1 MNTPIVGET
10 AEGLKK
16 HIENV
21 LRMSGMLDFL
31 ANPCADKDEIAFK
44 GDGTFHHAYI
54 CLTMQINVNGDTEFK
69 VEIYAHHLKGD
80 DMEAYIH
87 HPAYET
93 AVIQFNA
100 PMNIIV
106 HWCTKTLK
114 ARLNRNL

>member
-21 LRMSGMLDFL
+21 LRIPGMLDFL
-31 ANPCADKDEIAFK
+31 ANPCADGDEIAFK

-87 HPAYET
+87 HPAYDT
-93 AVIQFNA
+93 AVIQFNV
-100 PMNIIV
+100 PINIIV
-106 HWCTKTLK
+106 HWCTETLRK
-114 ARLNRNL
+114 RFNRNL

>member
-21 LRMSGMLDFL
+21 LRMPGMLDFL

-54 CLTMQINVNGDTEFK
+54 CLTMQINVNGDSEFR

-87 HPAYET
+87 HPTYET
-93 AVIQFNA
+93 AVIHFNA

-114 ARLNRNL
+114 KRLNRNL